1 MKHRADL
8 SALDES
14 GSTALSLA
22 SSVHLRR
29 GWLDL
34 GPLGPLIGP
43 IAPMGLGLAARLEA
57 EMEEAD
63 ASGSQL
69 CTRELERQAV
79 LCEMAR
85 NARIRELLKPKSLE
99 S

>member
-1 MKHRADL
+1 
-8 SALDES
+8 
-14 GSTALSLA
+14 
-22 SSVHLRR
+22 
-29 GWLDL
+29 
-34 GPLGPLIGP
+34 
-43 IAPMGLGLAARLEA
+43 MGLGLAARLEA
-57 EMEEAD
+57 EMEEAE